1 MFSACCKCSAKLKHN
16 LGLSVLNFIDLYN
29 YFSQMLTILYDRVII
44 EWYEDG
50 CLCGC
55 MCQAS
60 YLHHI
65 QQETGAKIL
74 LRGRGSGFLE
84 HDTGRESSEPLS
96 VFIQSVN
103 TPHSL
108 GLSLPLSLPIS
119 YWPCSFV
126 CHFFIHSQVAVVFTL
141 ALLEYCNLSEVCTPL
156 CITSFHFLF

>member
-1 MFSACCKCSAKLKHN
+1 MTYMWQQAAACCKCSAKLKHS
-16 LGLSVLNFIDLYN
+16 LGLSVLNFVDLDN
-29 YFSQMLTILYDRVII
+29 YFSQMMTILYDGVII
-44 EWYEDG
+44 EWYEWHEDG

-55 MCQAS
+55 MCMCQGS

-119 YWPCSFV
+119 YWPFLISLSFLYTFSSS
-126 CHFFIHSQVAVVFTL
+126 CAFHSGIARIL
-141 ALLEYCNLSEVCTPL
+141 
-156 CITSFHFLF
+156 